1 MKAIKLLAIAAIALG
16 LSACLKDKSA
26 EQAPTEPAME
36 QPVDPAAAAPAD
48 AAAPAEGTTET
59 PAQ

>member
-1 MKAIKLLAIAAIALG
+1 MKAIKLIAIASIALG

-26 EQAPTEPAME
+26 EQAPTEPEME
-36 QPVDPAAAAPAD
+36 QPADPAAAPAG
-48 AAAPAEGTTET
+48 ETTET

>member
-26 EQAPTEPAME
+26 EQAPTEPAVE
-36 QPVDPAAAAPAD
+36 QAAPTEAAPAD
-48 AAAPAEGTTET
+48 AAAAPAEGTTET